1 MRRGFEVSFSL
12 ELPDQERGL
21 GHAFMYPASYLTP
34 AYDVPILPF
43 FVNCY
48 FSPQP
53 TGRRCYEL
61 GRAVREIIEASPS
74 ELRVAVLGSGG
85 LWHTPDVPDAYLD
98 EEFDR
103 TLLKFVELGD
113 ARGMSA
119 YFDGLSWP
127 YSSASP
133 EAAERLLG
141 GTGMVGGVGSGAG
154 EARNWILAASVADGI
169 KGTVVD
175 YVPIY
180 ASPCGAGFAFWD

>member
-1 MRRGFEVSFSL
+1 
-12 ELPDQERGL
+12 
-21 GHAFMYPASYLTP
+21 
-34 AYDVPILPF
+34 
-43 FVNCY
+43 
-48 FSPQP
+48 
-53 TGRRCYEL
+53 
-61 GRAVREIIEASPS
+61 
-74 ELRVAVLGSGG
+74 
-85 LWHTPDVPDAYLD
+85 
-98 EEFDR
+98 
-103 TLLKFVELGD
+103 
-113 ARGMSA
+113 MSA